1 MKKLISPKTKQFPLV
16 SIIMPVYNASK
27 YLDEAILSVLNQTYK
42 NWELITVDD
51 GSTDTSL
58 EILKK
63 YAKEN
68 KKIKVFK
75 NKKNLGVGK
84 TTNYALSKAKGKYIA
99 RFDADDIMPAYRL
112 EKQVNYLKTHT
123 NTVVVG
129 GQVEIMSENGLKTGN
144 KNFPLSHKAIYEGLF
159 TFMTVQQGSM
169 MVNKSKLPNGF
180 VWYNDNAKTAEEV
193 DLFFRLFKYGNFS
206 NLRVSTLKY
215 RQYGSSTSLRNPKLT
230 FYNTYRTRKLAIN
243 FYGYKPTTKAKI
255 LNLVQYVVVSVLPE
269 FLIYPT
275 FAVIRGFGKIVK
287 PDFRVL
293 IKLLKSY
300 NLANAK

>member
-1 MKKLISPKTKQFPLV
+1 
-16 SIIMPVYNASK
+16 
-27 YLDEAILSVLNQTYK
+27 
-42 NWELITVDD
+42 
-51 GSTDTSL
+51 
-58 EILKK
+58 
-63 YAKEN
+63 
-68 KKIKVFK
+68 
-75 NKKNLGVGK
+75 
-84 TTNYALSKAKGKYIA
+84 
-99 RFDADDIMPAYRL
+99 MPAYRL

-129 GQVEIMSENGLKTGN
+129 GQVEIMSENGFKTGN

-293 IKLLKSY
+293 FKLLKSY